1 MDADELLEGLNDEQ
15 REAVTTSAAPLR
27 ILAAAGSGKTRVLTR
42 RIAHRSATEG
52 ADPRHVLAITF
63 TRKAAGELTNRLR
76 TLGLRER
83 PTAGTF
89 HAVAFAQL
97 RQRWAEQRR
106 SAPGLLDRKGRILLR
121 MLPKGVHLA
130 DLAGEIEWAKARLIG
145 PRDYAAAA
153 VGAGRRPPL
162 DPPQIAQLYQRYE
175 DEKRKRG
182 VVDFDD
188 LLLQCAGELERDPS
202 FAAAQRWRFQH
213 LFVDEFQDVNPLQ
226 LRLLAAWLGD
236 RADLCV
242 VGDPNQ
248 AIYAWN
254 GADASALV
262 DFERRFAGPG
272 RAPATVAL
280 PRNYRSS
287 PQILA
292 IANRALDAGGA
303 PGLRLVATRAEGP
316 IPNVHAY
323 RDDVHEARAIARL
336 ARDAQG
342 PSTPWSHQA
351 VLTRTNAQT
360 VVIAEAFA
368 AASIPAVVRGQAPF
382 LELPEVRD
390 ALRALQRDRRDFA
403 TAIAALELSA
413 GLGDEEVGGDLDEP
427 DDERLL
433 DLSDAEL
440 ARRANLEE
448 LVRLASEYR
457 ETDPEPTA
465 TGFGAW
471 LVATFAGNE
480 PDVGRDAVTI
490 TTAHA
495 AKGLEWPIVYIA
507 GLEEGLFP
515 IFHAKTREAIEEER
529 RLFYVAITRA
539 ERDLHLSWA
548 EQRGGRPSRRR
559 PSPYLD
565 DIQPVLDALRAGA
578 TPADATTHVARA
590 RAAVRATRGSATVAG
605 RAAVDPA
612 DQPLVD
618 ELKQWRSRRSRAA
631 SVPAYV
637 VFDDKTLA
645 AIAARRPSEPR
656 ELLAV
661 PGIGPT
667 KLERFGAEVLDIV
680 ARHAG
685 A

>member
-1 MDADELLEGLNDEQ
+1 MDGEALLDGLNDEQ
-15 REAVTTSAAPLR
+15 REAVTTAAAPLR

-42 RIAHRSATEG
+42 RIAYRAATGSAD
-52 ADPRHVLAITF
+52 ARHVLAITF

-76 TLGLRER
+76 ALGLRER
-83 PTAGTF
+83 LTAGTF
-89 HAVAFAQL
+89 HAVAFALL
-97 RQRWAEQRR
+97 RQRWAEQHR
-106 SAPGLLDRKGRILLR
+106 SAPDLLDRKGRILLR
-121 MLPKGVHLA
+121 MLPKGVQLA
-130 DLAGEIEWAKARLIG
+130 DLAGEIEWAKARLVG
-145 PRDYAAAA
+145 PRDYASAA
-153 VGAGRRPPL
+153 VAAGRRPPL
-162 DPPQIAQLYQRYE
+162 DPHQVAQLYQRYE

-182 VVDFDD
+182 VLDFDD
-188 LLLQCAGELERDPS
+188 LLLQCAGEIERDPAY
-202 FAAAQRWRFQH
+202 AAAQRWRFQH

-226 LRLLAAWLGD
+226 LRLLEAWLGG

-248 AIYAWN
+248 AIYGWN

-262 DFERRFAGPG
+262 DFEQRFAGRD

-287 PQILA
+287 PQVLA
-292 IANRALDAGGA
+292 LANRTLDAGA
-303 PGLRLVATRAEGP
+303 VRGLRLVATRADGP
-316 IPNVHAY
+316 IPQIHAY

-360 VVIAEAFA
+360 VVIAEALSA
-368 AASIPAVVRGQAPF
+368 AHIPAVVRGQAPF
-382 LELPEVRD
+382 LEQPEIRD
-390 ALRALQRDRRDFA
+390 ALRALQRDRRDFV
-403 TAIAALELSA
+403 TAIAALEIAA
-413 GLGDEEVGGDLDEP
+413 GLV
-427 DDERLL
+427 DDDGIDDDDDDALL

-440 ARRANLEE
+440 ARRANLAE
-448 LVRLASEYR
+448 LVRLATEYR
-457 ETDPEPTA
+457 DTDPAPSA
-465 TGFGAW
+465 GGFGAW
-471 LVATFAGNE
+471 LTATFAGSE
-480 PDVGRDAVTI
+480 PEVGRDAVTI

-495 AKGLEWPIVYIA
+495 AKGLEWPVVYVA

-539 ERDLHLSWA
+539 ERELHLSWA
-548 EQRGGRPSRRR
+548 EQRGGRPTRRR

-565 DIQPVLDALRAGA
+565 ELAPVLDALRAGA
-578 TPADATTHVARA
+578 TPADATTQVARA
-590 RAAVRATRGSATVAG
+590 RATVRAARGSAKVSG
-605 RAAVDPA
+605 RVTVDPT

-618 ELKQWRSRRSRAA
+618 ALKQWRSRRSRAA

-645 AIAARRPSEPR
+645 AIAARRPSAPA

-680 ARHAG
+680 ARHSQG
-685 A
+685 